1 MPKPEHCYRFEMEFG
16 DEFDLKSCLDKLFP
30 GLSLGGDLFH
40 QSPIGVRLNIGL
52 AEVDRAVLIFDAIFR
67 NAEAVVLLDEDS
79 SWEADT
85 TRWYELFSLP
95 GLLPSSVKPSIRSY
109 ETKFSEDAIYRVQW
123 AIIHPSDL
131 STGRLF
137 DAIANQDHGRAPSVR
152 GRVHILDPRTEVL
165 LHMYDD
171 RGMDAIATSVAPL
184 LTLKSSFG
192 SWINREKLDGTDSA
206 QR

>member
-1 MPKPEHCYRFEMEFG
+1 
-16 DEFDLKSCLDKLFP
+16 
-30 GLSLGGDLFH
+30 LSLGGDLFH
-40 QSPIGVRLNIGL
+40 QSPIGVRLNIEL
-52 AEVDRAVLIFDAIFR
+52 AEVDRAVLIFNAIFR

-79 SWEADT
+79 SWEADP

-109 ETKFSEDAIYRVQW
+109 ETRFSEDDIYRVQW
-123 AIIHPSDL
+123 AIIRPSDL